1 VHLNRLLGVL
11 LAAVLVSTSCNDGAH
26 PDSDGPTAATA
37 SETAT
42 AGCEPALDSRLTAWE
57 RAGFSGTIA
66 ISTRGRFDCRA
77 AYGLADRA
85 TRTPNTID
93 TVFSIGSISKA
104 VTAAAISAL
113 VDAGQLR
120 LDTRAGDLVPGLE
133 GPAARATIRQLLLHT
148 SGLTGS
154 HGNDHRP
161 LSRRAAVAA
170 ISRLARAFPPGA
182 DYAYSNAG
190 YTLLALIIDAVA
202 PQGYRRYI
210 VSRVLTMPSGDVAG
224 GFWDGE
230 PAAPGPRAVGYLD
243 DGRTRQMGDFPGPH
257 WALSG
262 NGDLAMTMPEL
273 AIWTYALFTGRIVS
287 PASTKALGRAG
298 FDHGDGTSET
308 PGWVAFDRSV
318 YGQPVIAAAGGGG
331 DIGHDAVVAWL
342 PESGRVIAMASNTA
356 DVIASDLVRRIAP
369 ALIVGR
375 PIPMPRL
382 PTGDTDPAEL
392 AAATGAY
399 ELPTGGRYEVTRR
412 GTDLAI
418 AAHGPRAVA
427 TLFPP
432 PPGVADADI
441 KRHEAAASA
450 LLAGETRQGRLERH
464 ALESELS
471 GPIDVN
477 VLGTVFD
484 DGELRTYVKATSDRS
499 STLAWYALDEVGGV
513 AAAEIGTAP
522 PTLTVVPT
530 GHQVYRPDDPTGAGA
545 GVVVRFDNGRMTVT
559 GQGDPIPARRVA

>member
-1 VHLNRLLGVL
+1 MHLNRLLAVL
-11 LAAVLVSTSCNDGAH
+11 LATALVSAGCTDGAH
-26 PDSDGPTAATA
+26 PDSDGATAAA
-37 SETAT
+37 APATAT
-42 AGCEPALDSRLTAWE
+42 AGCDPGLAARLTAWE
-57 RAGFSGTIA
+57 RAGFSGTVA
-66 ISTRGRFDCRA
+66 LSTRGRFDCRA

-104 VTAAAISAL
+104 VTAAGIYAL
-113 VDAGQLR
+113 VDAGR
-120 LDTRAGDLVPGLE
+120 LHLDARAGDLVPGLE
-133 GPAARATIRQLLLHT
+133 GPAARATVRQLLLHT

-170 ISRLARAFPPGA
+170 IGRLALAFAPGS

-202 PQGYRRYI
+202 SQGYRRYI
-210 VSRVLTMPSGDVAG
+210 VSRVLTLPSGDVAG

-243 DGRTRQMGDFPGPH
+243 DGRTHQMGDFAGPH

-273 AIWTYALFTGRIVS
+273 ATWTYALFTGRIVS
-287 PASTKALGRAG
+287 PSSTKAVGRPG

-318 YGQPVIAAAGGGG
+318 YGEPVIAAAGGGG

-356 DVIASDLVRRIAP
+356 DVTASDLVRRIAP
-369 ALIVGR
+369 ALIAGR
-375 PIPMPRL
+375 PVPMPRL
-382 PTGDTDPAEL
+382 PAGDTDPAEL
-392 AAATGAY
+392 AAVTGGY
-399 ELPTGGRYEVTRR
+399 ELPTGGRYDVTRR
-412 GTDLAI
+412 GNDLAI

-432 PPGVADADI
+432 PPGVTHADVR
-441 KRHEAAASA
+441 RHESAVSA
-450 LLAGETRQGRLERH
+450 LLAGETREGRRERH
-464 ALESELS
+464 ALESGLG
-471 GPIDVN
+471 GPIDVD
-477 VLGTVFD
+477 VLGTVVD
-484 DGELRTYVKATSDRS
+484 DGELRTYVEASSDRS

-545 GVVVRFDNGRMTVT
+545 DVVVRFDDGRMTVT
-559 GQGDPIPARRVA
+559 GQGGSVSARRVA